1 MITFNS
7 ETSFT
12 LKNQKKLVKWISDVI
27 SSEGFQVGEINY
39 IFCND
44 SYLNKINQEFLNHD
58 TFTDI
63 ISFDYTLG
71 KEVGGDI
78 FISIERVLENAE
90 KFNEVSDKAFS
101 FVHIDVDLYQ
111 PTIDS
116 LEFFWKKL
124 VDGGFIVVDDY
135 GSSQFPGAGIA
146 VDEFLKE
153 HKASFFYKVPMGA
166 CFIMK

>member
-12 LKNQKKLVKWISDVI
+12 LNNQKKLVKWIGDVV

-39 IFCND
+39 IFCDD

-58 TFTDI
+58 TFTDV

-71 KEVGGDI
+71 KEIGGDI

-90 KFNEVSDKAFS
+90 KFNEVFENELHRVMIHGVLHFMGYKDK
-101 FVHIDVDLYQ
+101 
-111 PTIDS
+111 T
-116 LEFFWKKL
+116 KKDKTL
-124 VDGGFIVVDDY
+124 MRTKEDEKIFI
-135 GSSQFPGAGIA
+135 
-146 VDEFLKE
+146 LNT
-153 HKASFFYKVPMGA
+153 
-166 CFIMK
+166 

>member
-12 LKNQKKLVKWISDVI
+12 LKNQNKLVKWIGDVV
-27 SSEGFQVGEINY
+27 SSEGFQVAEINY
-39 IFCND
+39 IFCDD

-90 KFNEVSDKAFS
+90 KFNEVFENELYRVMIHGILHFMGYKDK
-101 FVHIDVDLYQ
+101 
-111 PTIDS
+111 T
-116 LEFFWKKL
+116 KKEKTL
-124 VDGGFIVVDDY
+124 MRTKEDENIFI
-135 GSSQFPGAGIA
+135 
-146 VDEFLKE
+146 LK
-153 HKASFFYKVPMGA
+153 H
-166 CFIMK
+166 

>member
-1 MITFNS
+1 VITFNS

-12 LKNQKKLVKWISDVI
+12 LKNQKKLVKWIGDVI

-39 IFCND
+39 IFCDD

-90 KFNEVSDKAFS
+90 KFNEVFENELHRVMIHGILHFIGYKDK
-101 FVHIDVDLYQ
+101 
-111 PTIDS
+111 T
-116 LEFFWKKL
+116 KKDKTL
-124 VDGGFIVVDDY
+124 MRTKEDEKIFILN
-135 GSSQFPGAGIA
+135 A
-146 VDEFLKE
+146 
-153 HKASFFYKVPMGA
+153 
-166 CFIMK
+166 

>member
-12 LKNQKKLVKWISDVI
+12 LKNQNKLVKWIGDVV

-39 IFCND
+39 IFCDD

-90 KFNEVSDKAFS
+90 KFNEVFENELHRVMIHGILHFMGYKDK
-101 FVHIDVDLYQ
+101 
-111 PTIDS
+111 T
-116 LEFFWKKL
+116 KKEKTL
-124 VDGGFIVVDDY
+124 MRTKE
-135 GSSQFPGAGIA
+135 
-146 VDEFLKE
+146 DENIFTLK
-153 HKASFFYKVPMGA
+153 H
-166 CFIMK
+166 

>member
-90 KFNEVSDKAFS
+90 KFNEVFETELHRVMIHGILHFMGYKDK
-101 FVHIDVDLYQ
+101 
-111 PTIDS
+111 T
-116 LEFFWKKL
+116 KKEKTL
-124 VDGGFIVVDDY
+124 MRTKEDEKIFILN
-135 GSSQFPGAGIA
+135 A
-146 VDEFLKE
+146 
-153 HKASFFYKVPMGA
+153 
-166 CFIMK
+166 

>member
-12 LKNQKKLVKWISDVI
+12 LKNQNKLVKWIGDVV

-39 IFCND
+39 IFCDD

-90 KFNEVSDKAFS
+90 KFNEVFENELHRVMIHGILHFMGYKDK
-101 FVHIDVDLYQ
+101 
-111 PTIDS
+111 T
-116 LEFFWKKL
+116 KKDKTL
-124 VDGGFIVVDDY
+124 MRTKEDENIFI
-135 GSSQFPGAGIA
+135 
-146 VDEFLKE
+146 LKR
-153 HKASFFYKVPMGA
+153 
-166 CFIMK
+166 

>member
-12 LKNQKKLVKWISDVI
+12 LKNQNKLVKWIGDVV

-39 IFCND
+39 IFCDD

-58 TFTDI
+58 TFTDV

-71 KEVGGDI
+71 KEVSGDI

-90 KFNEVSDKAFS
+90 KFNEVFENELHRVMIHGILHFMGYKDK
-101 FVHIDVDLYQ
+101 
-111 PTIDS
+111 T
-116 LEFFWKKL
+116 KKEKTL
-124 VDGGFIVVDDY
+124 MRTKE
-135 GSSQFPGAGIA
+135 
-146 VDEFLKE
+146 DENIFTLK
-153 HKASFFYKVPMGA
+153 H
-166 CFIMK
+166 

>member
-12 LKNQKKLVKWISDVI
+12 LNNQNKLVKWIGDVV

-39 IFCND
+39 IFCDD

-90 KFNEVSDKAFS
+90 KFNEVFETELHRVMIHGILHFMGYKDK
-101 FVHIDVDLYQ
+101 
-111 PTIDS
+111 T
-116 LEFFWKKL
+116 KKEKTL
-124 VDGGFIVVDDY
+124 MRTKEDENIFI
-135 GSSQFPGAGIA
+135 
-146 VDEFLKE
+146 LK
-153 HKASFFYKVPMGA
+153 H
-166 CFIMK
+166 

>member
-27 SSEGFQVGEINY
+27 SSEGFHVGEINY

-90 KFNEVSDKAFS
+90 KFNEVFENELYRVMIHGILHFMGYKDK
-101 FVHIDVDLYQ
+101 
-111 PTIDS
+111 T
-116 LEFFWKKL
+116 KKEKTL
-124 VDGGFIVVDDY
+124 MRTKE
-135 GSSQFPGAGIA
+135 
-146 VDEFLKE
+146 DENIFTLNT
-153 HKASFFYKVPMGA
+153 
-166 CFIMK
+166 

>member
-12 LKNQKKLVKWISDVI
+12 LKNQKKLADWISNVVL
-27 SSEGFQVGEINY
+27 SEDFEVGEINY
-39 IFCND
+39 IFCD
-44 SYLNKINQEFLNHD
+44 DVYLHKINQEFLNHD

-90 KFNEVSDKAFS
+90 KFNEVFENELYRVMIHGILHFMGYKDK
-101 FVHIDVDLYQ
+101 
-111 PTIDS
+111 T
-116 LEFFWKKL
+116 KKEKTL
-124 VDGGFIVVDDY
+124 MRTKE
-135 GSSQFPGAGIA
+135 
-146 VDEFLKE
+146 DEKIFTLNT
-153 HKASFFYKVPMGA
+153 
-166 CFIMK
+166 

>member
-12 LKNQKKLVKWISDVI
+12 LKNQKKLVKWIGDVI

-78 FISIERVLENAE
+78 FISTERVLENAE
-90 KFNEVSDKAFS
+90 KFNEVFENELYRVMIHGILHFMGYKDK
-101 FVHIDVDLYQ
+101 
-111 PTIDS
+111 T
-116 LEFFWKKL
+116 KKEKTL
-124 VDGGFIVVDDY
+124 MRTKE
-135 GSSQFPGAGIA
+135 
-146 VDEFLKE
+146 DENIFTLNT
-153 HKASFFYKVPMGA
+153 
-166 CFIMK
+166 

>member
-12 LKNQKKLVKWISDVI
+12 LKNQKKLVKWISDVV

-39 IFCND
+39 IFCD
-44 SYLNKINQEFLNHD
+44 DVYLHKINQEFLNHD

-90 KFNEVSDKAFS
+90 KFDEVFENELHRVMIHGILHFMGYKDK
-101 FVHIDVDLYQ
+101 
-111 PTIDS
+111 T
-116 LEFFWKKL
+116 KKEKTL
-124 VDGGFIVVDDY
+124 MRTKEDEKIFI
-135 GSSQFPGAGIA
+135 
-146 VDEFLKE
+146 LNT
-153 HKASFFYKVPMGA
+153 
-166 CFIMK
+166 

>member
-12 LKNQKKLVKWISDVI
+12 LKNQKKLVKWIGDVI

-39 IFCND
+39 IFCDD

-90 KFNEVSDKAFS
+90 KFNEVFETELHRVMIHGILHFMGYKDK
-101 FVHIDVDLYQ
+101 
-111 PTIDS
+111 T
-116 LEFFWKKL
+116 KKEKTL
-124 VDGGFIVVDDY
+124 MRTKEDEKIFI
-135 GSSQFPGAGIA
+135 
-146 VDEFLKE
+146 LK
-153 HKASFFYKVPMGA
+153 H
-166 CFIMK
+166 

>member
-1 MITFNS
+1 VITFNS

-12 LKNQKKLVKWISDVI
+12 LKNQNKLVKWIGDVV
-27 SSEGFQVGEINY
+27 SSEGFQVAEINY
-39 IFCND
+39 IFCDD

-90 KFNEVSDKAFS
+90 KFNEVFETELHRVMIHGILHFMGYKDK
-101 FVHIDVDLYQ
+101 
-111 PTIDS
+111 T
-116 LEFFWKKL
+116 KKEKTL
-124 VDGGFIVVDDY
+124 MRTKEDENIFI
-135 GSSQFPGAGIA
+135 
-146 VDEFLKE
+146 LK
-153 HKASFFYKVPMGA
+153 H
-166 CFIMK
+166 

>member
-12 LKNQKKLVKWISDVI
+12 LKNQKKLVKWIGDVI

-90 KFNEVSDKAFS
+90 KFNEVFENELYRVMIHGILHFMGYKDK
-101 FVHIDVDLYQ
+101 
-111 PTIDS
+111 T
-116 LEFFWKKL
+116 KKEKTL
-124 VDGGFIVVDDY
+124 MRTKEDEKIFI
-135 GSSQFPGAGIA
+135 
-146 VDEFLKE
+146 LNT
-153 HKASFFYKVPMGA
+153 
-166 CFIMK
+166 